1 MTSCT
6 IELCS
11 PISDLSSGNL
21 LNSSPGAHF
30 DHHIFCDILRGW
42 EDRGAPKP
50 RCGRPPVELP
60 PFAFSV
66 LRHWLVPSRPGSV
79 SACRGSTSAAVCWA
93 SSVSNSGPRTRW
105 TQQFLHRL
113 LRKLAATP
121 PASRVRMTLPE
132 SVCNPVHRR
141 LAHEL
146 ARRAHSVCALLLE
159 LKFVSIW
166 EPRLQTGRSSVA
178 LRVLVAHHLRRHRT
192 RTRAITQRFR
202 EPCWFNMTVPRAHHF
217 RHISVSPLV
226 IAPTLPHAGCCVVLP
241 MFPHT
246 SVFAETT
253 CVFAAGPFS
262 GEFST
267 RIHCSTQVCPKQRFQ
282 ATLLGGLRILKSPEV
297 NDLPCGKCDPM
308 RIDDNTSGFILLKRL
323 PGRPQLFVRW
333 FLWCL
338 SFCSDSRCGTLSLSS
353 HRLASVTSTL
363 SMHISIH
370 SSTATCF
377 LLSEMFHRCCTDDRQ
392 FRMVRSAK
400 MLCQFSGT
408 HVLDGHVQLFIVSCR
423 TS

>member
-1 MTSCT
+1 MRPSSRA
-6 IELCS
+6 EVRL
-11 PISDLSSGNL
+11 DLG
-21 LNSSPGAHF
+21 
-30 DHHIFCDILRGW
+30 
-42 EDRGAPKP
+42 
-50 RCGRPPVELP
+50 
-60 PFAFSV
+60 
-66 LRHWLVPSRPGSV
+66 
-79 SACRGSTSAAVCWA
+79 AAV
-93 SSVSNSGPRTRW
+93 T
-105 TQQFLHRL
+105 
-113 LRKLAATP
+113 
-121 PASRVRMTLPE
+121 
-132 SVCNPVHRR
+132 
-141 LAHEL
+141 
-146 ARRAHSVCALLLE
+146 
-159 LKFVSIW
+159 
-166 EPRLQTGRSSVA
+166 TGRSSVA

-323 PGRPQLFVRW
+323 PRQATVVCSLVLVVPV
-333 FLWCL
+333 FLQ
-338 SFCSDSRCGTLSLSS
+338 RLSLWDPFSLFSS
-353 HRLASVTSTL
+353 SRLCHVHTL
-363 SMHISIH
+363 HAH
-370 SSTATCF
+370 
-377 LLSEMFHRCCTDDRQ
+377 LHPLFHRNLFSPVRDVPSVLHRRQ
-392 FRMVRSAK
+392 TIPNGSQRQDVVPIQWHSRVGWTRATFYR
-400 MLCQFSGT
+400 LLP
-408 HVLDGHVQLFIVSCR
+408 HVLMVTQLPGK
-423 TS
+423 T